1 MPKTLLLVSLLALVL
16 PSQAVAGPPERVS
29 GKMVLDEAADGLRR
43 YRQATTPAERL
54 AWLAKLAP
62 TKDPRVTVALGDAM
76 ANPDR
81 DIEERRAA
89 ALVLAR
95 HLFPSPA
102 VTKADDRSR
111 LQDAVR
117 ICTAETWWIANKAE
131 VRRRAE
137 QLPQ

>member
-62 TKDPRVTVALGDAM
+62 TKDPRVTVCVGRCDGKTLTATS
-76 ANPDR
+76 
-81 DIEERRAA
+81 RRGG
-89 ALVLAR
+89 
-95 HLFPSPA
+95 P
-102 VTKADDRSR
+102 
-111 LQDAVR
+111 
-117 ICTAETWWIANKAE
+117 
-131 VRRRAE
+131 RRWSWHATSSHC
-137 QLPQ
+137 PQ